1 MNSSLVQQLNI
12 EFYDLKEEPLKAGP
26 EPIELFPLNE
36 YDTVI
41 LHLSGGADSMGCL
54 FWLKK
59 AGLDFNKLE
68 IWHQAVDGW
77 GDDHVEF
84 WDWPVTESYCQA
96 VASYFNVPIY
106 FQWREGGLKGELLRE
121 NRLTA
126 DVLYTDSAKV
136 IRLQTKMGKAS
147 TRKKFPAQSPD
158 LLKRWCSASAKS
170 DPARR
175 VLVNNPRYSGSAL
188 RPKKILYVTGERRSE
203 GGNRCNY
210 LKAERHRSSSKKRIV
225 HHWRPVID
233 ETKAAMF
240 DLHREFG
247 IMPHPV
253 YYLGFGRVSC
263 MGCVFSTAHQWAALQ
278 YIAAN
283 RVQQFADMEKQ
294 IGHTI
299 DVKLTV
305 MEKVAK
311 GALEKVLPLEDPNLA
326 YWINLALS
334 RSFTIGD
341 LLAEDWQLPVGASR
355 GCDGGPQ

>member
-1 MNSSLVQQLNI
+1 MSGALQLSMEFNDLEEESL
-12 EFYDLKEEPLKAGP
+12 PAGP
-26 EPIELFPLNE
+26 QPIELYSLNE

-41 LHLSGGADSMGCL
+41 LQLSGGADSMGCL
-54 FWLKK
+54 FWLIK
-59 AGLDFNKLE
+59 AGLDLNKLE

-77 GDDHVEF
+77 GDDQEEF
-84 WDWPVTESYCQA
+84 WDWPVTESYCKT
-96 VASYFNVPIY
+96 VASYFQVPIF
-106 FQWREGGLKGELLRE
+106 FQWREGGLKRELLRE
-121 NRLTA
+121 NRLSA
-126 DVLYTDSAKV
+126 DVLYTDQGKIV
-136 IRLQTKMGKAS
+136 RLETKMGKVS
-147 TRKKFPAQSPD
+147 TRKKFPAQSAN
-158 LLKRWCSASAKS
+158 LLTRWCSAAAKS

-175 VLVNNPRYSGSAL
+175 VLNNNPRYSGSTM

-210 LKAERHRSSSKKRIV
+210 LKTEKHRSSSKKRII

-278 YIAAN
+278 HIDEG
-283 RVQQFADMEKQ
+283 RVQQFADMEQQ

-299 DVKLTV
+299 DVKLSIT
-305 MEKVAK
+305 EKVAK
-311 GALEKVLPLEDPNLA
+311 GAVEKILPLEDPLLGH
-326 YWINLALS
+326 WIHLALS
-334 RSFTIGD
+334 HSFTVQD
-341 LLAEDWQLPVGASR
+341 LKPDIWQLPVGALR
-355 GCDGGPQ
+355 GCDGGPR